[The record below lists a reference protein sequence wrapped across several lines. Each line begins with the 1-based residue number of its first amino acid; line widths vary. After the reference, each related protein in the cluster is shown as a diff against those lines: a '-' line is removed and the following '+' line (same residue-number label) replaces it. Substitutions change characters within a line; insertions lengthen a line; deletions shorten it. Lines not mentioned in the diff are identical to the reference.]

1 MNYEEKDTVISWVN
15 YPHYSVDTISVLFPT
30 AENCRLFQCSE
41 QTALN
46 QWLSVDAV
54 QCDSPTITSLQ
65 SQVGSED
72 TALINFDESNVEIT
86 TLNDTI
92 LFKPQNHAVC
102 QNDFISIVGISL
114 TVILLVAFLILM
126 FLAYS
131 NKRKTTYIG
140 NGIDVSNIRY
150 ISKPFSSSINP
161 YSKKTGVVPE
171 PPKEQEVVTVEV
183 ATISAIPHGT
193 RSSFFIR

>member
-1 MNYEEKDTVISWVN
+1 M
-15 YPHYSVDTISVLFPT
+15 
-30 AENCRLFQCSE
+30 
-41 QTALN
+41 
-46 QWLSVDAV
+46 
-54 QCDSPTITSLQ
+54 
-65 SQVGSED
+65 
-72 TALINFDESNVEIT
+72 
-86 TLNDTI
+86 
-92 LFKPQNHAVC
+92 
-102 QNDFISIVGISL
+102 
-114 TVILLVAFLILM
+114 ILLVAFLILM

-150 ISKPFSSSINP
+150 ISKPFPSSINP